1 MVLHEHRAT
10 IALHLC
16 EAEAHVAEGMRH
28 VEKQREIIADLER
41 GGHNT
46 LQAASLLCTLEAMLA
61 LYVAHRDRLRK
72 ELDHA
77 NLP

>member
-10 IALHLC
+10 NELHLS

-28 VEKQREIIADLER
+28 VENQREIIANLER
-41 GGHNT
+41 GGHDTFEAEWLLRTFEDT
-46 LQAASLLCTLEAMLA
+46 LAMH
-61 LYVAHRDRLRK
+61 VAHRDRLRK